1 MPALVAL
8 VLALAW
14 SGSTGE
20 ALAGDGRAAGAAA
33 PRLVPVWVLLD
44 GGLPVDLGRVS
55 VVATTNDPAHLGE
68 RRPLAQRNGRR
79 SERTNPTGVAMLDF
93 ARLPK
98 RFTVVVRGGRAY
110 GQRVR
115 GALYAEVTRRGSDVV
130 EVNPVTTLTAYART
144 AGSGMRAAQ
153 ARRKLKRMLAIPS
166 WHDTTRDLRHSDSY
180 FDGEAYLAAARR
192 RGSVQALNRVLLAEL
207 RDGDRATR
215 RFGELDVRAAAG
227 LEDLVAPV
235 LEQLA
240 SFAFGKAAER
250 KQNGGLGWFTAIA
263 KEFGFQQER
272 RQLNEIQSTLDA
284 VGKQLTE
291 LQGQIEGVYRVIAQN
306 EVSALVHQTDTT
318 LGQIEYAQSQLA
330 LLANLDPDDP
340 TLPRFAETIES
351 YIGSRLLD
359 APTILHRNLKPGI
372 ALADDV
378 FKATSRAVAA
388 NTRVF
393 DKGKQ
398 AQVEAIYDY
407 FAVYQT
413 QLAILLANYWHA
425 KPDTYSQET
434 IRQNIVQIQR
444 NVTEQR
450 TSLKPFPP
458 DNTWVD
464 PATGLMWSFTRG
476 SVSGTAFV
484 DNYYTPTAFSITN
497 PATGLVLPNGAP
509 FKNWRLSTR
518 DELTRHTSYI
528 NGNARVYLD
537 AQLADRDAVPNWTW
551 TFDSAIGGQRRAF
564 PNRSG
569 TPIKNYVF
577 LAVFNLDS
585 KQFEYLNDPAT
596 RYDGYTPP
604 YAWPDTELSAPRGRQ
619 WLASKSTQGLLYV
632 RRPPGGEDY
641 WWGAARAGG

>member
-1 MPALVAL
+1 M
-8 VLALAW
+8 
-14 SGSTGE
+14 
-20 ALAGDGRAAGAAA
+20 
-33 PRLVPVWVLLD
+33 
-44 GGLPVDLGRVS
+44 
-55 VVATTNDPAHLGE
+55 
-68 RRPLAQRNGRR
+68 
-79 SERTNPTGVAMLDF
+79 
-93 ARLPK
+93 
-98 RFTVVVRGGRAY
+98 
-110 GQRVR
+110 
-115 GALYAEVTRRGSDVV
+115 
-130 EVNPVTTLTAYART
+130 
-144 AGSGMRAAQ
+144 
-153 ARRKLKRMLAIPS
+153 
-166 WHDTTRDLRHSDSY
+166 
-180 FDGEAYLAAARR
+180 
-192 RGSVQALNRVLLAEL
+192 
-207 RDGDRATR
+207 
-215 RFGELDVRAAAG
+215 
-227 LEDLVAPV
+227 
-235 LEQLA
+235 
-240 SFAFGKAAER
+240 
-250 KQNGGLGWFTAIA
+250 
-263 KEFGFQQER
+263 
-272 RQLNEIQSTLDA
+272 
-284 VGKQLTE
+284 
-291 LQGQIEGVYRVIAQN
+291 IAQN

-340 TLPRFAETIES
+340 TLPRFAETIEG

-585 KQFEYLNDPAT
+585 KQFEYLNDLAT

-604 YAWPDTELSAPRGRQ
+604 YAWPDTELSAPRVGSGWRPRAPRVCSTSAGRPAARTTGGGPRAPADSGAPARRAE
-619 WLASKSTQGLLYV
+619 LSRPTRRCAVGRRRASGGSA
-632 RRPPGGEDY
+632 RRSPEEVLPPGPRPACKPRETNPPFLRACRWRSSAPASAPRCGSS
-641 WWGAARAGG
+641 GACRAGRTRTCRPRPCACPIGRGERDASRRDREKLVLRQMLVRWRATTRADDAVEREQQTTRLLARDEERVHVARSPERPARLAQRNMNRTAGELVDARQLLLG